1 MRQSK
6 AKLAFN
12 WKWLA
17 LTAIVLLIHS
27 SPLSASSL
35 VYKNYIIRYD
45 RGWDIL
51 CEPYVVQ
58 KNDWVLK
65 IFRQKGEI
73 AHQDFRDFLGIFKR
87 LNPHIQNIDMIRP
100 GQGIDIPLRKLEH
113 GTLPG
118 QASGVVTIPFVT
130 LTDVTKVVKQHSE
143 TYTVQKGD
151 TVSKL
156 LARKY
161 GRFGS
166 KSYQEGVKLFKAANP
181 QIKNLDLIY
190 SGQRVYMPDP
200 TIREKSWYASMYDEK
215 GNLRKNVDQN
225 TQQTPPPAEPQ
236 PTAQPQ
242 PAIQPKPRPTAPPE
256 TQTPRS
262 NLAEA
267 ANFVGGKLNAKGTY
281 YLPRKEGGDYELDL
295 SKHPILE
302 MGKGAKLVFTPN
314 DAVMNMDK
322 DRFQANW
329 PNITPVTVDTEATT
343 EQFVSAIFNA
353 LEEEGKPTEELTIEK
368 QGVHIAIRA
377 KWVRSESEGRQLAIT
392 PITSTDEQ
400 TPESIRRYIEQNGI
414 VLKEL
419 LPDGTSLGINSGG
432 LQRHSIKNILAIT
445 PTSQKDF
452 VQVLAKTLEFSYI
465 PNTNITFPYAGIQ
478 VEAYA
483 NLITTK
489 DGREALVDFGD
500 LYGDAVTAIGK
511 TGLNVVQISPEDSY
525 DAIAQKLLT
534 ALSINYEQHPT
545 LLAAQRSPEFNT
557 AITIYGLLF
566 DNDQNRRVLLTSA
579 ALHSAVT
586 DMLSDRGIDVVVW

>member
-1 MRQSK
+1 MRQFKTKSGFG
-6 AKLAFN
+6 L
-12 WKWLA
+12 KWLTLA
-17 LTAIVLLIHS
+17 AVIVLIQAA
-27 SPLSASSL
+27 PLLGSSL

-73 AHQDFRDFLGIFKR
+73 AHQDFRDFLGIFQR
-87 LNPHIQNIDMIRP
+87 LNPHIKDINMVRP

-143 TYTVQKGD
+143 TYTVEKGD

-156 LARKY
+156 IARKY
-161 GRFGS
+161 GRYGTR
-166 KSYQEGVKLFKAANP
+166 SYQEGVKLFKAANP
-181 QIKNLDLIY
+181 QVKNLDLIY
-190 SGQRVYMPDP
+190 TGQRLYMPDP
-200 TIREKSWYASMYDEK
+200 TIREKSWYASMYDK
-215 GNLRKNVDQN
+215 DGNLRQSVNQSA
-225 TQQTPPPAEPQ
+225 QAQPPATEPQ
-236 PTAQPQ
+236 PESKPLPIA
-242 PAIQPKPRPTAPPE
+242 PASPEPVAPK
-256 TQTPRS
+256 S

-295 SKHPILE
+295 SKHPMLE
-302 MGKGAKLVFTPN
+302 LGKSAKLVFTPN
-314 DAVMNMDK
+314 DAVMDMDK
-322 DRFQANW
+322 DQFQANW
-329 PNITPVTVDTEATT
+329 PDIRPVTVDAEATT
-343 EQFVSAIFNA
+343 EQYVSAIFNA
-353 LEEEGKPTEELTIEK
+353 IEEEGKPTEELTIENR
-368 QGVHIAIRA
+368 GVRIAIRA
-377 KWVRSESEGRQLAIT
+377 KWVRAENDGRHLAIT
-392 PITSTDEQ
+392 PIASADEQ
-400 TPESIRRYIEQNGI
+400 TPESIRRYIEQNGV
-414 VLKEL
+414 VLKEI
-419 LPDGTSLGINSGG
+419 LPDGTTLGIASSR

-483 NLITTK
+483 NLISTK

-511 TGLNVVQISPEDSY
+511 TGRQVVQISPEDSY
-525 DAIAQKLLT
+525 DAIAQKLLS

-545 LLAAQRSPEFNT
+545 LMAAQRSPEFNT

-566 DNDQNRRVLLTSA
+566 DSHQNRRILLTSA
-579 ALHSAVT
+579 TLHSAVT
-586 DMLSDRGIDVVVW
+586 DMLSDQGIDVVVW

>member
-1 MRQSK
+1 MQQSK
-6 AKLAFN
+6 AKSASGLR
-12 WKWLA
+12 WLA
-17 LTAIVLLIHS
+17 LAVVIVLLYS
-27 SPLSASSL
+27 SPLLASSL

-87 LNPHIQNIDMIRP
+87 LNPHIKDINMIRP

-118 QASGVVTIPFVT
+118 QATGVVTIPFVT

-156 LARKY
+156 IARKY
-161 GRFGS
+161 GRYGTR
-166 KSYQEGVKLFKAANP
+166 SYQEGVKLFKAANP
-181 QIKNLDLIY
+181 QVENLDLIY
-190 SGQRVYMPDP
+190 AGQRLYMPDP
-200 TIREKSWYASMYDEK
+200 TIREKAWYASMYDEK
-215 GNLRKNVDQN
+215 GNLRKSVNQKAQ
-225 TQQTPPPAEPQ
+225 TQ
-236 PTAQPQ
+236 
-242 PAIQPKPRPTAPPE
+242 APPE
-256 TQTPRS
+256 ESKPAPKPQPIAAAPPEPEVPKS

-267 ANFVGGKLNAKGTY
+267 AHFIGGKLNAKGTY

-295 SKHPILE
+295 SKHPMLE
-302 MGKGAKLVFTPN
+302 LGKGSKLVFTPN
-314 DAVMNMDK
+314 NAVMNMDK
-322 DRFQANW
+322 DQFQTNW
-329 PNITPVTVDTEATT
+329 PEIKPVTVDPEATT
-343 EQFVSAIFNA
+343 EQYVSAIFNA
-353 LEEEGKPTEELTIEK
+353 LEEEGKPTEELTIEN
-368 QGVHIAIRA
+368 QGVHIAIRS
-377 KWVRSESEGRQLAIT
+377 KWVRTESEGRQLAIT
-392 PITSTDEQ
+392 PIASVDEQ
-400 TPESIRRYIEQNGI
+400 TPESIRRYIEQNGV
-414 VLKEL
+414 VLKEI
-419 LPDGTSLGINSGG
+419 LPDGTALEINSGG
-432 LQRHSIKNILAIT
+432 LQRHTIKNILAIT

-452 VQVLAKTLEFSYI
+452 VQTLAKTLGFSYI

-483 NLITTK
+483 NLLSTK

-500 LYGDAVTAIGK
+500 LYGDAVTAIGT
-511 TGLNVVQISPEDSY
+511 TGLKVVQISPEDSY

-545 LLAAQRSPEFNT
+545 LLAAERSPEFNT

-566 DNDQNRRVLLTSA
+566 DNDPNRRVLLTSA
-579 ALHSAVT
+579 TLHSAVT

>member
-1 MRQSK
+1 MRQFKSK
-6 AKLAFN
+6 STFSL
-12 WKWLA
+12 KWLA
-17 LTAIVLLIHS
+17 LAAVIVLIQS
-27 SPLSASSL
+27 TPLLASSL

-58 KNDWVLK
+58 KDDWVLK

-87 LNPHIQNIDMIRP
+87 LNPHIKDINMVRP

-161 GRFGS
+161 GRYGS

-181 QIKNLDLIY
+181 QVENLDLIY
-190 SGQRVYMPDP
+190 AGQRLYMPDP

-215 GNLRKNVDQN
+215 GNLRKSVDQSAQ
-225 TQQTPPPAEPQ
+225 TQAPAGEPKPATKPQ
-236 PTAQPQ
+236 PIA
-242 PAIQPKPRPTAPPE
+242 TAPTEPE
-256 TQTPRS
+256 APQS

-281 YLPRKEGGDYELDL
+281 YLPRKDGGDYELDL
-295 SKHPILE
+295 SKHPMLE
-302 MGKGAKLVFTPN
+302 LGERSKLVFTPN
-314 DAVMNMDK
+314 NAVMNMDK
-322 DRFQANW
+322 DQFQTNW
-329 PNITPVTVDTEATT
+329 PEITPVTIDSEATT
-343 EQFVSAIFNA
+343 EQYVSAIFNA
-353 LEEEGKPTEELTIEK
+353 LEKEGEPTEELTIEN

-377 KWVRSESEGRQLAIT
+377 KWVRTESEGRQLAIT
-392 PITSTDEQ
+392 PIATADEQ
-400 TPESIRRYIEQNGI
+400 TPESIRRYIEQNGV
-414 VLKEL
+414 VLKEI
-419 LPDGTSLGINSGG
+419 LPDGTALELNSGG
-432 LQRHSIKNILAIT
+432 LQRHTIKNILAIT

-452 VQVLAKTLEFSYI
+452 VQTLAKTLGFSYI

-478 VEAYA
+478 VEAFA
-483 NLITTK
+483 NLLSTK
-489 DGREALVDFGD
+489 DGREAIVDFGD
-500 LYGDAVTAIGK
+500 LYGDAVTAIGT
-511 TGLNVVQISPEDSY
+511 TGLKVVQISPEDSY
-525 DAIAQKLLT
+525 DAIAQKLLA

-545 LLAAQRSPEFNT
+545 MLAAQRSPEFNT

-579 ALHSAVT
+579 TLHSAVT
-586 DMLSDRGIDVVVW
+586 DMLSERGIDVVVW

>member
-12 WKWLA
+12 CKWSSLA
-17 LTAIVLLIHS
+17 AVIVLILS
-27 SPLSASSL
+27 SPLFGSSM

-87 LNPHIQNIDMIRP
+87 LNPHIKDINMIRP

-113 GTLPG
+113 GALPG

-130 LTDVTKVVKQHSE
+130 LTEVTEVVKQHSE
-143 TYTVQKGD
+143 SYTVRKGD
-151 TVSKL
+151 TVSEL

-161 GRFGS
+161 GRYGS
-166 KSYQEGVKLFKAANP
+166 QSYQEGVKLFQAANP
-181 QIKNLDLIY
+181 QVKNLDVIY
-190 SGQRVYMPDP
+190 AGQKLYMPDP
-200 TIREKSWYASMYDEK
+200 TIREKSWYASMYDAE
-215 GNLRKNVDQN
+215 GNLRKTVDQN
-225 TQQTPPPAEPQ
+225 AKPPTAEPQ
-236 PTAQPQ
+236 TTIKSQLPV
-242 PAIQPKPRPTAPPE
+242 TAPSDQEAPE
-256 TQTPRS
+256 S
-262 NLAEA
+262 NLAKA

-295 SKHPILE
+295 SKHPMLE
-302 MGKGAKLVFTPN
+302 LGQGQKLVFTPN

-322 DRFQANW
+322 DRFQTNW
-329 PNITPVTVDTEATT
+329 PGIKPVTVDNEATT
-343 EQFVSAIFNA
+343 EQYVSAIFNA
-353 LEEEGKPTEELTIEK
+353 VEEEDNATEEVTFEN
-368 QGVHIAIRA
+368 QGVHIAVRA
-377 KWVRSESEGRQLAIT
+377 KWIRNESEGRQLCIT
-392 PITSTDEQ
+392 PISSPDEQ
-400 TPESIRRYIEQNGI
+400 TPESIRRYLEQNGV
-414 VLKEL
+414 VLKEI
-419 LPDGTSLGINSGG
+419 LPDGSALGFDRGG
-432 LQRHSIKNILAIT
+432 LQRHHIKNILAIT

-452 VQVLAKTLEFSYI
+452 VQVLAKTLEFTYI

-483 NLITTK
+483 NLISTK

-511 TGLNVVQISPEDSY
+511 TGLNVVQIVPEDSY

-534 ALSINYEQHPT
+534 ALAITYEQHPT

-566 DNDQNRRVLLTSA
+566 DHDQNQRVLLTSA
-579 ALHSAVT
+579 TLHSAVT